1 MIPDAPEYPLYSD
14 AVKDLHALA
23 TYSARRLAF
32 RQADNFSTWYDVIE
46 QKVREIAATS
56 ETDGKG
62 ALDFS
67 PVLLII
73 L

>member
-32 RQADNFSTWYDVIE
+32 RQADHFASWYDALEHKI
-46 QKVREIAATS
+46 REIAATS
-56 ETDGKG
+56 ESEGKG